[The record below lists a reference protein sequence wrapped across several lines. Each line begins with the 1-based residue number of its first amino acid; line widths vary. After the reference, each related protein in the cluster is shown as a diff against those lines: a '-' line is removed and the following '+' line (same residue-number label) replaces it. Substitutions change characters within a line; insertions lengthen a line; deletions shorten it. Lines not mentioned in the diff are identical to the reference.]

1 MLQIIKKM
9 LIKHDI
15 PYEYLDGKTKDR
27 QKHIENFNNNTKIK
41 VFLISLKTGGYGLNL
56 TAADTVILT
65 DPWWNPMIENQA
77 IDRAHRIG
85 QTKKVQVYKLISK
98 GTVEEKIISLQ
109 NSKKELFEQIIEN
122 NENILKSMSVD
133 QIKDLFNYEI

>member
-1 MLQIIKKM
+1 
-9 LIKHDI
+9 
-15 PYEYLDGKTKDR
+15 
-27 QKHIENFNNNTKIK
+27 
-41 VFLISLKTGGYGLNL
+41 LKTGGYGLNL

-85 QTKKVQVYKLISK
+85 QTKKVQVYKLITK

-122 NENILKSMSVD
+122 NDNILKSMTVE
-133 QIKDLFNYEI
+133 QIKDLFHYER